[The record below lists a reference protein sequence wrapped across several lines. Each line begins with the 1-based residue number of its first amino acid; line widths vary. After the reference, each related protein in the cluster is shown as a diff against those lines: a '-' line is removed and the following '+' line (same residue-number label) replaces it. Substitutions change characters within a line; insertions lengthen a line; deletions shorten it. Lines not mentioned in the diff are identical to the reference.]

1 MYACVRVICAT
12 ACSRRERWQPPWWQ
26 CLHVATLTNCLHG
39 LLIAF
44 LPTLLVPQADSL
56 WYSSE
61 SSPSTADKVLIR
73 RLEVEGQLLARQQGA
88 GSSSSAAAAG
98 VMLPPLDLSL
108 SKRNLGSIMDVP
120 TAYLCPI
127 SMR

>member
-1 MYACVRVICAT
+1 MVCRLHHF
-12 ACSRRERWQPPWWQ
+12 QP
-26 CLHVATLTNCLHG
+26 CLTL
-39 LLIAF
+39 
-44 LPTLLVPQADSL
+44 QADSL

-88 GSSSSAAAAG
+88 SSSSSSSAAAAG

-108 SKRNLGSIMDVP
+108 RKRDLSSIMDVP